1 MEIIMVVITKT
12 IIIEIIISKG
22 IIMETII
29 QDLTEIM
36 EITISETI
44 KS

>member
-1 MEIIMVVITKT
+1 MVVITKT
-12 IIIEIIISKG
+12 IIEIIISKE

-29 QDLTEIM
+29 LDLTEIM

>member
-12 IIIEIIISKG
+12 IIEIIISKE

-29 QDLTEIM
+29 LDLTEIM

>member
-1 MEIIMVVITKT
+1 MVVITKT
-12 IIIEIIISKG
+12 IIIEIIISKE